1 MKLVC
6 SASLILIFIAFG
18 VKTSAQPG
26 QDVSTT
32 ILHLDSAFWK
42 AYNTCDTAQL
52 KNFIADDVEFY
63 HDKGGITTGA
73 PALIESIRKNL
84 CGGDGYRLRREAVTG
99 SVKVY
104 PMKNNNEIYGA
115 VISGEHVFYV
125 TANGKPEYLDGQ
137 ANFTHLWLLKNGKWK
152 MTRILSYNHRPAEY
166 KNTRKEIELPSKQLE
181 TLAGTYKSAQSGTM
195 NIVIENNVL
204 ILQGGNN
211 RYLLYPLSDTL
222 FFTKERDL
230 TFEFIK
236 DATGNPVKMV
246 VNEHGAKVDEL
257 MFEK

>member
-1 MKLVC
+1 MKIVC

-18 VKTSAQPG
+18 IKTNAQPG
-26 QDVSTT
+26 QDVPAT

-42 AYNTCDTAQL
+42 AYNTCDTAQF
-52 KNFIADDVEFY
+52 KNFITNDVEFY
-63 HDKGGITTGA
+63 HDKAGITTGA
-73 PALIESIRKNL
+73 SALIESIRKNL
-84 CGGDGYRLRREAVTG
+84 CGGNGYRLRREVVAG

-125 TANGKPEYLDGQ
+125 TASGKSEYLDGQ
-137 ANFTHLWLLKNGKWK
+137 ANFTHLWQLKNGEWK
-152 MTRILSYNHRPAEY
+152 MTRILSYNHHPAEY
-166 KNTRKEIELPSKQLE
+166 KNTRKEIELPAKQLE

-195 NIVIENNVL
+195 NIAIESDVL

-211 RYLLYPLSDTL
+211 RFVLYPLSDTL